1 MLLAPGAAPAEQLA
15 DCVLVVKSER
25 RLHLLREGE
34 VFASFRVSFGANP
47 EGHKQQEG
55 DERTPEGSYVLDYKN
70 SNSAYSRSIHVSYP
84 NAQDRARAA
93 RQGVD
98 PGGQIMVHGQ
108 KNGWGWLSPL
118 VQLFDWTDGCIA
130 LDDGDMDRVWEG
142 VRAGTP
148 IEIRA
153 TNPSDSDTPG
163 VCRTKAPGVGERTAT
178 QP

>member
-70 SNSAYSRSIHVSYP
+70 
-84 NAQDRARAA
+84 
-93 RQGVD
+93 
-98 PGGQIMVHGQ
+98 
-108 KNGWGWLSPL
+108 
-118 VQLFDWTDGCIA
+118 
-130 LDDGDMDRVWEG
+130 
-142 VRAGTP
+142 
-148 IEIRA
+148 
-153 TNPSDSDTPG
+153 
-163 VCRTKAPGVGERTAT
+163 
-178 QP
+178 